1 MQIITA
7 FYLCSYTYRSIQMH
21 GSCKDVFERVLD
33 VLTLLYIR
41 SVQHLHK
48 EGEGG
53 GELEANVQISTQL
66 THLEV

>member
-7 FYLCSYTYRSIQMH
+7 FYLRSYTYRSIQMH

-33 VLTLLYIR
+33 VLTLLYIC

-53 GELEANVQISTQL
+53 GE
-66 THLEV
+66 